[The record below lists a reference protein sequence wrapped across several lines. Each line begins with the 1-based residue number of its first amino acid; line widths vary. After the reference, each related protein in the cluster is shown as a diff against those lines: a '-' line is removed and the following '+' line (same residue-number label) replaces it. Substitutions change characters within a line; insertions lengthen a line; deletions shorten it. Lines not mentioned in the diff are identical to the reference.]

1 MTDKQVILANTEAL
15 VGADLDLA
23 FRAVKANQV
32 NIGHPHFNFIYLLC
46 LNSIFQGS

>member
-23 FRAVKANQV
+23 FRAVRANQV
-32 NIGHPHFNFIYLLC
+32 NIEHPHFIYLLC
-46 LNSIFQGS
+46 LNSIFPGS